1 MAEGLAEPIMSDKN
15 KETFLFV
22 VGFGI
27 GAVGMAFLI
36 LAIDNVVIIKHPKNL
51 REPVVEYK
59 DRLYRLVE
67 VEPDK

>member
-1 MAEGLAEPIMSDKN
+1 MSDKN